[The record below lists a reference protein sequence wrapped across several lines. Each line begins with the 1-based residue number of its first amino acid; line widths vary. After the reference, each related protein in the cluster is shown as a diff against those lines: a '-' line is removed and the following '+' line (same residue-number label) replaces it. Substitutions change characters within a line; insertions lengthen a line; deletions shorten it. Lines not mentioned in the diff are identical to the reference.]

1 LVLHWGI
8 QKLVPLVKLVRTT
21 VVRFGRRGNRGI
33 VELTVPSQRVA
44 PIVIVIIIIIICN
57 N

>member
-1 LVLHWGI
+1 MVLHWGI